1 MIINV
6 GVGFHDGQISDVWQN
21 CCHFWFQKMD
31 SLFTDDLQVQESIV
45 MDLHGHVA

>member
-31 SLFTDDLQVQESIV
+31 SLVTDDLQVQESIV
-45 MDLHGHVA
+45 MNLHGHVA